1 MKGHEPLVRVLTLA
15 YSVIV
20 GLILFLVVN
29 NGAVLDDRLSRI
41 LVGVLVSTILGVLVF
56 LFVWKGPAPVPQPV
70 KGQSQKGKAQQPE
83 GKKKRK

>member
-15 YSVIV
+15 YSIIV

-29 NGAVLDDRLSRI
+29 NGAVLNDRLSRV

-56 LFVWKGPAPVPQPV
+56 LFVWKGPAPVLQAV
-70 KGQSQKGKAQQPE
+70 KGGQSSKGSSEDK
-83 GKKKRK
+83 KKKRK